1 MPEIFYRGTPLPL
14 QITYHSLKKSRLEIL
29 PDAARATLCYDLSN
43 RQQREQLKILTEQL
57 YRRSTQNII
66 EETLLLLK
74 AFAPRQ
80 INAVRY
86 KKMRSRWGS
95 ASASHNLNFNI
106 DLAKL
111 PLPVQQY
118 IAIHEYCHLFEM
130 NHSPKFWARVAEFD
144 PRYREHR
151 RELRRL
157 EKSWRSDSSTASST
171 SSAGDDPPSNHRR
184 GIFSHLIRP
193 K

>member
-1 MPEIFYRGTPLPL
+1 MEHIFYRGKPLPL
-14 QITYHSLKKSRLEIL
+14 KIGYHSLKKSRLEIHA
-29 PDAARATLCYDLSN
+29 DHVQATLCYDLST
-43 RQQREQLKILTEQL
+43 RQQHEQLKTLTENL
-57 YRRSTQNII
+57 YRRSTKNII
-66 EETLLLLK
+66 EETLMLLRH
-74 AFAPRQ
+74 FAPRNIQ
-80 INAVRY
+80 DIRY

-95 ASASHNLNFNI
+95 ASGQNNLNFNI

-130 NHSPKFWARVAEFD
+130 NHSPRFWAKVAQFD
-144 PRYREHR
+144 PLYREHR

-157 EKSWRSDSSTASST
+157 EKSWITT
-171 SSAGDDPPSNHRR
+171 
-184 GIFSHLIRP
+184 RP